1 MIYGE
6 GGTEEKRVVRDT
18 KNQFHIILTL
28 QMTLQSSFR
37 LKALNMYSVILFHSM
52 RKFL

>member
-1 MIYGE
+1 VCGGLYGE

-28 QMTLQSSFR
+28 QKTNEKFVGSSG
-37 LKALNMYSVILFHSM
+37 I
-52 RKFL
+52 